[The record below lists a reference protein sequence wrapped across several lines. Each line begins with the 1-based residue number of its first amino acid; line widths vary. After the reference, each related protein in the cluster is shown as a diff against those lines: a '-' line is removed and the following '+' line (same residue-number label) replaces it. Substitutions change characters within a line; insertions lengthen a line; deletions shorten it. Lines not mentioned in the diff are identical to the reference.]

1 VDEVQ
6 TGWGRTGTLYALEHA
21 GIEPDVI
28 VLSKAIGGSLPLA
41 VVVYRDELDT
51 WKPGAHTGTFRGNQL
66 AMAAGL
72 ATLRFI
78 LQNDLTVHAERMGQV
93 LMQRLRELQSVYP
106 WIGDVRGRGLMVGAE
121 IVDPERRDRW
131 GRCVHDGGRAR
142 SLQQACFQ
150 RGLILEVG
158 GRHGS
163 VLRFLPPLIVTE
175 DEIDRI
181 ADIVAEACAVTE
193 SQLQVQHV

>member
-1 VDEVQ
+1 V
-6 TGWGRTGTLYALEHA
+6 
-21 GIEPDVI
+21 

-41 VVVYRDELDT
+41 VVVYREELDT

-72 ATLRFI
+72 ATLRYI
-78 LQNDLTVHAERMGQV
+78 LEHDLAAHAENMGRL
-93 LMQRLRELQSVYP
+93 LMQRLHDLQAVYS
-106 WIGDVRGRGLMVGAE
+106 WIGDVRGRGLMIGAE
-121 IVDPERRDRW
+121 LVDPERQDRW
-131 GRCVHDGGRAR
+131 GRYLHDGVRAR
-142 SLQQACFQ
+142 ALQHACFQ

-175 DEIDRI
+175 EEVYRI
-181 ADIVAEACAVTE
+181 ADIVTDACAAVARQTE
-193 SQLQVQHV
+193 VQHV